1 MIAPTWNNEFELLDG
16 SYSVSEIHDN
26 FRYIIK
32 QHEVLSDNPPI
43 YIYINRIKIKRW
55 IYQHKR
61 GYNLEL
67 ETPDTMKLLGST
79 HKKKIDETK
88 NEKNVPSL
96 DVIEEVL
103 V

>member
-32 QHEVLSDNPPI
+32 QHKVLSDNPPI

-67 ETPDTMKLLGST
+67 EAKK
-79 HKKKIDETK
+79 KKKIDETK